1 MEFAWNREL
10 WNTLTGISA
19 VTHILKKQIAKF
31 RKLHKDNSLYNKKN
45 MTFRIY
51 RKFDTFETIEQI
63 FKERVNSECI
73 GRIVFNK
80 VFQILSRTD
89 KFAFYVNNAYYCLMF
104 HEQMLEANDR
114 CFFKKYSQTWTLGSK
129 TKKII
134 GIILEEKNDH
144 KLDARK

>member
-1 MEFAWNREL
+1 MKFAWKREL

-31 RKLHKDNSLYNKKN
+31 RKLYKDNSLYNRKN

-63 FKERVNSECI
+63 FKERVNSERI

-80 VFQILSRTD
+80 VFQILNRTD
-89 KFAFYVNNAYYCLMF
+89 KFAFYMNNAYYCPMF
-104 HEQMLEANDR
+104 HETTTNVWSKRSMFLREMQPELNVGVENKEDNWYYPGR
-114 CFFKKYSQTWTLGSK
+114 KKRS
-129 TKKII
+129 
-134 GIILEEKNDH
+134 
-144 KLDARK
+144 

>member
-1 MEFAWNREL
+1 MEFAWKREL

-31 RKLHKDNSLYNKKN
+31 RKLYKDNSLYKKKN

-63 FKERVNSECI
+63 FKEQVNSERI

-80 VFQILSRTD
+80 VFQILNRID
-89 KFAFYVNNAYYCLMF
+89 KFAFYMNNAYYCLMF
-104 HEQMLEANDR
+104 HETTTNVWSKRSMFLREMQPELNVRVENKEDNW
-114 CFFKKYSQTWTLGSK
+114 YYPGSK
-129 TKKII
+129 K
-134 GIILEEKNDH
+134 
-144 KLDARK
+144 RS